1 MKKKS
6 NAFELF
12 DRTRMTTDRWK
23 WDNSSMKTITHTTS
37 SYTFAY
43 GHIHTKTSYTHT
55 HTNTPGILLGT
66 SGAEVEWK
74 SNHKPGGKPK
84 QKATDLGNH
93 NDFEKESQPLATST
107 MGSWKARSE
116 SNKWW
121 VKLIRNFNSDG
132 VRSSTFRSSVQV
144 LLLFC
149 TPNIF

>member
-23 WDNSSMKTITHTTS
+23 WDNSSMKTESHIQHPHTHLHMVTS
-37 SYTFAY
+37 TQKLVTL
-43 GHIHTKTSYTHT
+43 IHTQ
-55 HTNTPGILLGT
+55 TPGILLGT